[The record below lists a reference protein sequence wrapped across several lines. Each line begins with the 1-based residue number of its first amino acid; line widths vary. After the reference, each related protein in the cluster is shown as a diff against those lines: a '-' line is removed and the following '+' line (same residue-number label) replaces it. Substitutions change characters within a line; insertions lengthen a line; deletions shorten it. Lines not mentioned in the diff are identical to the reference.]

1 MHSHFRILGSGVLS
15 LVVLAAHPCWGQDS
29 ASSAPGNPPSWDPQP
44 APKGVQVMARGPV
57 HEAFASA
64 ATPAAPTNP
73 VPKEPP
79 KPIDEMPPAE
89 KPEGNAIWIGGY
101 WAWEDDKND
110 FLWVSGTWRVVPPG
124 KHWVAGYW
132 REDSGQW
139 RWVPGFWTTPQ
150 VQQAGSEQQVT
161 YMPQPPE
168 DPRTA
173 PPGEPPG
180 ADSFY
185 VPGSWVWHNAGYVEV
200 NGAMSYRDGGYS
212 WVPGYWA
219 RVQPGYVWVPA
230 HYRWTP
236 SGYIYVPGYWDYA
249 LAQRGFLYAPVVV
262 DTVVVGPGF
271 VYTPAYVVSSSVL
284 IDCMWIRPCYCH
296 YYFGDYYGGVYAG
309 WGFESCV
316 VYSRRCY
323 EPIFFYAR
331 WENRYDPH
339 WEVARLEVYRGR
351 VAGTLAP
358 PPRVAVGVGV
368 GVGGVAVGASL
379 VVPAARASAVL
390 SVRTVP
396 VTPAAQIAAR
406 QQAQFVRQVA
416 VQRAHTEVSH
426 GAGPVT
432 GPRTAALAMPPGH
445 TFGQPPQAQRAYQA
459 PSGQRGVQPPG
470 QKGMQPPGRPP
481 LPTRQLSKPVPPS
494 QHRQPEHEHH

>member
-1 MHSHFRILGSGVLS
+1 VEVL
-15 LVVLAAHPCWGQDS
+15 
-29 ASSAPGNPPSWDPQP
+29 
-44 APKGVQVMARGPV
+44 ARGPI

-64 ATPAAPTNP
+64 TTPPAPTNP

-89 KPEGNAIWIGGY
+89 KPEGNTMWIGGY
-101 WAWEDDKND
+101 WAWEDEKKD

-132 REDSGQW
+132 REDNGQW
-139 RWVPGFWTTPQ
+139 RWIPGFWTAAEA
-150 VQQAGSEQQVT
+150 QQSGQHQVT
-161 YMPQPPE
+161 YLPQPPVE
-168 DPRTA
+168 PNTA
-173 PPGEPPG
+173 SPGEPPG

-185 VPGSWVWHNAGYVEV
+185 VPGSWVWHNAGYVETG
-200 NGAMSYRDGGYS
+200 GATVYREAGYA

-236 SGYIYVPGYWDYA
+236 SGYVYIPGYWDYA
-249 LAQRGFLYAPVVV
+249 LGHRGFLYAPVVV
-262 DTVVVGPGF
+262 DPIVVGPGF

-284 IDCMWIRPCYCH
+284 IDCMWVRPCYCH

-323 EPIFFYAR
+323 DPIFFYAR

-339 WEVARLEVYRGR
+339 WEAARMDIYLGR
-351 VAGTLAP
+351 TAGRLP
-358 PPRVAVGVGV
+358 CPPRAVVGVGIGV

-379 VVPAARASAVL
+379 VVPAARASAVMG
-390 SVRTVP
+390 VRTVP
-396 VTPAAQIAAR
+396 VPPAAQFAAR

-416 VQRAHTEVSH
+416 TARAQNEISR
-426 GAGPVT
+426 GAGP
-432 GPRTAALAMPPGH
+432 GAQPRTASYAMPAAAPRAASA
-445 TFGQPPQAQRAYQA
+445 QPARLPQ
-459 PSGQRGVQPPG
+459 
-470 QKGMQPPGRPP
+470 
-481 LPTRQLSKPVPPS
+481 PTRQNARPLPPPQRRPNNS
-494 QHRQPEHEHH
+494 SGREERRP